1 MSCSPTQLEPLE
13 LPAHAVLIAQG
24 DHGDRFHILVAG
36 ELEIELPG
44 ELKVETAPAYV
55 GEIALLRDVPRTA
68 TVRARTDASLF
79 SLDREAF
86 LDAVLGHARSRSSAE
101 AVAVA
106 RVGTA

>member
-1 MSCSPTQLEPLE
+1 
-13 LPAHAVLIAQG
+13 
-24 DHGDRFHILVAG
+24 
-36 ELEIELPG
+36 
-44 ELKVETAPAYV
+44 
-55 GEIALLRDVPRTA
+55 VPRTA
-68 TVRARTDASLF
+68 TVRARTDVSLF